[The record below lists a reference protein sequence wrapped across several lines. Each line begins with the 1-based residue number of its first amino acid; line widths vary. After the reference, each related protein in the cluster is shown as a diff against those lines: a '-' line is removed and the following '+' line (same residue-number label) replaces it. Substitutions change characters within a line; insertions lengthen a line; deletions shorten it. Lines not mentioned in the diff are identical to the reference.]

1 MVSTTPRVEI
11 ASPPFVPTLSIA
23 VSKVKIT
30 QNVVLGRNYVLES
43 SFDLT
48 NWTEV
53 GPPFT
58 ATSESITNEFDVD
71 VTGRYFRIRQV
82 P

>member
-1 MVSTTPRVEI
+1 V
-11 ASPPFVPTLSIA
+11 
-23 VSKVKIT
+23 KVT
-30 QNVVLGRNYVLES
+30 QYVVLGRNYVLES

-48 NWTEV
+48 NWTAV

-58 ATSESITNEFDVD
+58 ASSETLVNEFDVD
-71 VTGRYFRIRQV
+71 VTGRFFRIREV